1 MKIFLIGPMGSGKS
15 TIGKVLSERLEYDF
29 YDTDKLVEK
38 VVGKKIKEI
47 FEQNGEQY
55 FRLKESEEL
64 VKTRKLKNAVIAT
77 GGGIIENKKNRLFLK
92 EEKKV
97 IFLDSS
103 IERQYDRTKESQKRP
118 LLNNGDSMK
127 ILKKFIS
134 KKTEFLS
141 GSVKIKNF
149 YGQFNRCLLYTSP
162 SPRDEL

>member
-64 VKTRKLKNAVIAT
+64 DKTRKLKNAVIAT
-77 GGGIIENKKNRLFLK
+77 GGGIIENEKNRLFLK

-103 IERQYDRTKESQKRP
+103 IERQYDRTKKSQKRP

-127 ILKKFIS
+127 ILKNLYQKRLSFYQEVSKLKIS
-134 KKTEFLS
+134 MDNLTEGKIFEKILDFL
-141 GSVKIKNF
+141 
-149 YGQFNRCLLYTSP
+149 
-162 SPRDEL
+162 D

>member
-15 TIGKVLSERLEYDF
+15 TIGKVLSEKLEYDF

-47 FEQNGEQY
+47 FDQNGEQY

-64 VKTRKLKNAVIAT
+64 DKTRKLKNAVIAT
-77 GGGIIENKKNRLFLK
+77 GGGIIENEKNRLFLK

-127 ILKKFIS
+127 ILKNLYQKRLSFYQEVSKLKIS
-134 KKTEFLS
+134 MDNLTEGKIYEKILDFL
-141 GSVKIKNF
+141 
-149 YGQFNRCLLYTSP
+149 
-162 SPRDEL
+162 D

>member
-64 VKTRKLKNAVIAT
+64 DKTRKLKNAVIAT
-77 GGGIIENKKNRLFLK
+77 GGGIIENEKNRLFLK

-103 IERQYDRTKESQKRP
+103 VERQYDRTKESQKRP

-127 ILKKFIS
+127 ILKNLYQKRLSFYLEVSKLKIS
-134 KKTEFLS
+134 MDNLTEGKIFEKILDFL
-141 GSVKIKNF
+141 
-149 YGQFNRCLLYTSP
+149 
-162 SPRDEL
+162 D

>member
-64 VKTRKLKNAVIAT
+64 DKTRKLKNAVIAT
-77 GGGIIENKKNRLFLK
+77 GGGIIENEKNRLFLK

-127 ILKKFIS
+127 ILKNLYQKRLSFYQEVSKLKIS
-134 KKTEFLS
+134 MDNLTEGKIFEKIHDFL
-141 GSVKIKNF
+141 
-149 YGQFNRCLLYTSP
+149 
-162 SPRDEL
+162 D

>member
-64 VKTRKLKNAVIAT
+64 DKTRKLKNAVIAT
-77 GGGIIENKKNRLFLK
+77 GGGIIENEKNRLFLK

-103 IERQYDRTKESQKRP
+103 VERQYDRTKESQKRP

-127 ILKKFIS
+127 ILKNLYRKRLSFYQEVSKLKIS
-134 KKTEFLS
+134 MDNLTEGKIFEEILDFL
-141 GSVKIKNF
+141 
-149 YGQFNRCLLYTSP
+149 
-162 SPRDEL
+162 D

>member
-1 MKIFLIGPMGSGKS
+1 MGSGKS

-38 VVGKKIKEI
+38 AVGKKIKEI

-64 VKTRKLKNAVIAT
+64 DKTRKLKNVVIAT
-77 GGGIIENKKNRLFLK
+77 GGGIIENEKNRLFLK
-92 EEKKV
+92 DEKKV

-103 IERQYDRTKESQKRP
+103 VERQYDRTKESQKRP

-127 ILKKFIS
+127 ILKNLYQKRLSFYQEVSKLKIS
-134 KKTEFLS
+134 MDNLTERKIFEKILNFLD
-141 GSVKIKNF
+141 K
-149 YGQFNRCLLYTSP
+149 
-162 SPRDEL
+162 

>member
-38 VVGKKIKEI
+38 VVGKKVKEI

-64 VKTRKLKNAVIAT
+64 DKTRKLKNAVIAT
-77 GGGIIENKKNRLFLK
+77 GGGIIENEKNRLFLK

-127 ILKKFIS
+127 ILKNLYQKRLSFYQEVSKLKIS
-134 KKTEFLS
+134 MDNLTEGKIFEKILDFL
-141 GSVKIKNF
+141 
-149 YGQFNRCLLYTSP
+149 
-162 SPRDEL
+162 D

>member
-15 TIGKVLSERLEYDF
+15 TIGKVLSKKLEYDF

-47 FEQNGEQY
+47 FDQNGEQY

-64 VKTRKLKNAVIAT
+64 DKTRKLKNAVIAT
-77 GGGIIENKKNRLFLK
+77 GGGIIENEKNRLFLK

-103 IERQYDRTKESQKRP
+103 IKRQYDRTKESQKRP

-127 ILKKFIS
+127 ILKNLYQKRLSFYQEVSKLKIS
-134 KKTEFLS
+134 MDNLTEGKIIEKILDFL
-141 GSVKIKNF
+141 
-149 YGQFNRCLLYTSP
+149 
-162 SPRDEL
+162 D

>member
-15 TIGKVLSERLEYDF
+15 TIGKVLSEKLEYDF

-64 VKTRKLKNAVIAT
+64 DKTRKLKNAVIAT
-77 GGGIIENKKNRLFLK
+77 GGGIIENEKNRLFLK

-127 ILKKFIS
+127 ILKNLYQKRLSFYLEVSKLKIS
-134 KKTEFLS
+134 MDNLAEGKIFEKILDFL
-141 GSVKIKNF
+141 
-149 YGQFNRCLLYTSP
+149 
-162 SPRDEL
+162 D

>member
-47 FEQNGEQY
+47 FEQNGEKY

-64 VKTRKLKNAVIAT
+64 DKTRKLKNAVIAT
-77 GGGIIENKKNRLFLK
+77 GGGIIENEKNRLFLK

-103 IERQYDRTKESQKRP
+103 IERQYDRTNESQKRP

-127 ILKKFIS
+127 ILKNLYQKRLSFYQEVSKLKIS
-134 KKTEFLS
+134 MDNLTEGKIFEKILDFL
-141 GSVKIKNF
+141 
-149 YGQFNRCLLYTSP
+149 
-162 SPRDEL
+162 D

>member
-38 VVGKKIKEI
+38 VVGKKVKEI

-64 VKTRKLKNAVIAT
+64 DKTRKLKNAVIAT
-77 GGGIIENKKNRLFLK
+77 GGGIIENEKNRLFLK

-127 ILKKFIS
+127 ILKNLYQKRLSFYQEVSKLKIS
-134 KKTEFLS
+134 MDNLTEGKIFEKILDFLD
-141 GSVKIKNF
+141 
-149 YGQFNRCLLYTSP
+149 L
-162 SPRDEL
+162 

>member
-15 TIGKVLSERLEYDF
+15 TIGKVLSESLEYDF

-64 VKTRKLKNAVIAT
+64 DKTRKLKNAVIAT
-77 GGGIIENKKNRLFLK
+77 GGGIIENEKNRLFLK

-127 ILKKFIS
+127 ILKNLYQKRLSFYLEVSKLKIS
-134 KKTEFLS
+134 MDNLTEGKIFEKILDFL
-141 GSVKIKNF
+141 
-149 YGQFNRCLLYTSP
+149 
-162 SPRDEL
+162 D

>member
-15 TIGKVLSERLEYDF
+15 TIGKVLSESLEYDF

-64 VKTRKLKNAVIAT
+64 DKTRKLKNAVIAT
-77 GGGIIENKKNRLFLK
+77 GGGIIENEKNRLFLK

-127 ILKKFIS
+127 ILKNLYQKRLSFYQEVSKLKIS
-134 KKTEFLS
+134 MDNLTEGKIFEKILDFL
-141 GSVKIKNF
+141 
-149 YGQFNRCLLYTSP
+149 
-162 SPRDEL
+162 D

>member
-64 VKTRKLKNAVIAT
+64 DKTRKFKNAVIAT
-77 GGGIIENKKNRLFLK
+77 GGGIIENEKNRLFLK

-127 ILKKFIS
+127 ILKNLYQKRLSFYQEVSKLKIS
-134 KKTEFLS
+134 MDNLTEGKIFEKILDFL
-141 GSVKIKNF
+141 
-149 YGQFNRCLLYTSP
+149 
-162 SPRDEL
+162 D

>member
-127 ILKKFIS
+127 ILKNLYQKRLSFYQEVSKLKIS
-134 KKTEFLS
+134 MDNLTEGKIFEKILDFL
-141 GSVKIKNF
+141 
-149 YGQFNRCLLYTSP
+149 
-162 SPRDEL
+162 D

>member
-15 TIGKVLSERLEYDF
+15 TIGKVLSKRLEYDF

-64 VKTRKLKNAVIAT
+64 DKTRKLKNAVIAT
-77 GGGIIENKKNRLFLK
+77 GGGIIENEKNRLFLK

-103 IERQYDRTKESQKRP
+103 VERQYDRTKKSQKRP
-118 LLNNGDSMK
+118 LLNNGNSMK
-127 ILKKFIS
+127 ILKNLYQKRLSFYQEVSKLKIS
-134 KKTEFLS
+134 MDNLTEGKIFEKILDFL
-141 GSVKIKNF
+141 
-149 YGQFNRCLLYTSP
+149 
-162 SPRDEL
+162 D

>member
-1 MKIFLIGPMGSGKS
+1 MGSGKS

-38 VVGKKIKEI
+38 VVGKKVKEI

-64 VKTRKLKNAVIAT
+64 DKTRKLKNAVIAT
-77 GGGIIENKKNRLFLK
+77 GGGIIENEKNRLFLK

-127 ILKKFIS
+127 ILKNLYQKRLSFYQEVSKLKIS
-134 KKTEFLS
+134 MDNLTEGKIFEKILDFLD
-141 GSVKIKNF
+141 
-149 YGQFNRCLLYTSP
+149 L
-162 SPRDEL
+162 

>member
-64 VKTRKLKNAVIAT
+64 DKTRKLKNAVIAT
-77 GGGIIENKKNRLFLK
+77 GGGIIENEKNRLFLK

-103 IERQYDRTKESQKRP
+103 IERQYDRTKKSQKRP

-127 ILKKFIS
+127 ILKNLYQKRLSFYQEVSKLKIS
-134 KKTEFLS
+134 MDNLTEGKIFEKILDFLD
-141 GSVKIKNF
+141 
-149 YGQFNRCLLYTSP
+149 L
-162 SPRDEL
+162 

>member
-64 VKTRKLKNAVIAT
+64 DKTRKLKNAVIAT
-77 GGGIIENKKNRLFLK
+77 GGGIIENEKNRLFLK

-127 ILKKFIS
+127 ILKKLYQKRLSFYQEVSKLKIS
-134 KKTEFLS
+134 MDNLTEGKIFEKILDFL
-141 GSVKIKNF
+141 
-149 YGQFNRCLLYTSP
+149 
-162 SPRDEL
+162 D

>member
-1 MKIFLIGPMGSGKS
+1 MGSGKS
-15 TIGKVLSERLEYDF
+15 TIGKVLAERLDYDF

-38 VVGKKIKEI
+38 VVEKKIKEI

-64 VKTRKLKNAVIAT
+64 DKTRKLKNAVIAT
-77 GGGIIENKKNRLFLK
+77 GGGIIENEKNRLFLK

-127 ILKKFIS
+127 ILKNLYQKRLSFYQEVSKLKIS
-134 KKTEFLS
+134 MDNLTEGKIFEKILDFL
-141 GSVKIKNF
+141 
-149 YGQFNRCLLYTSP
+149 
-162 SPRDEL
+162 D

>member
-64 VKTRKLKNAVIAT
+64 DKTRKLKNAVIAT
-77 GGGIIENKKNRLFLK
+77 GGGIIENEKNRLFLK

-127 ILKKFIS
+127 ILKNLYQKRLSFYQEVSKLKIS
-134 KKTEFLS
+134 MDNLTEGKILEKILDFL
-141 GSVKIKNF
+141 
-149 YGQFNRCLLYTSP
+149 
-162 SPRDEL
+162 D

>member
-64 VKTRKLKNAVIAT
+64 DKTRKLKNAVIAT
-77 GGGIIENKKNRLFLK
+77 GGGIIENEKNRLFLK

-97 IFLDSS
+97 IFLDST

-127 ILKKFIS
+127 ILKNLYQKRLSFYQEVSKLKIS
-134 KKTEFLS
+134 MDNLTEGKIFEKILDFL
-141 GSVKIKNF
+141 
-149 YGQFNRCLLYTSP
+149 
-162 SPRDEL
+162 D

>member
-64 VKTRKLKNAVIAT
+64 DKTRKLKNAVIAT
-77 GGGIIENKKNRLFLK
+77 GGGIIENEKNRLFLK

-127 ILKKFIS
+127 ILKNLYQKRLSFHQEVSKLKIS
-134 KKTEFLS
+134 MDNLTEGKIFEKILDFL
-141 GSVKIKNF
+141 
-149 YGQFNRCLLYTSP
+149 
-162 SPRDEL
+162 D

>member
-127 ILKKFIS
+127 ILKELYQKRLSFYQEVSKLKIS
-134 KKTEFLS
+134 MDNLTEGKIFEKILDFL
-141 GSVKIKNF
+141 
-149 YGQFNRCLLYTSP
+149 
-162 SPRDEL
+162 D

>member
-1 MKIFLIGPMGSGKS
+1 MGSGKS

-64 VKTRKLKNAVIAT
+64 DKTRKLKNAVIAT
-77 GGGIIENKKNRLFLK
+77 GGGIIENEENRLFLK

-127 ILKKFIS
+127 ILKNLYQKRLSFYQEVSKLKIS
-134 KKTEFLS
+134 MDNLTEGKIFEKILDFL
-141 GSVKIKNF
+141 
-149 YGQFNRCLLYTSP
+149 
-162 SPRDEL
+162 D

>member
-1 MKIFLIGPMGSGKS
+1 MGSGKS
-15 TIGKVLSERLEYDF
+15 TIGKVLAERLEYDF

-38 VVGKKIKEI
+38 VVEKKIKEI

-64 VKTRKLKNAVIAT
+64 DKTRKLKNAVIAT
-77 GGGIIENKKNRLFLK
+77 GGGIIENEKNRLFLK

-127 ILKKFIS
+127 ILKNLYQKRLSFYQEVSKLKIS
-134 KKTEFLS
+134 MDNLTEGKIFEKILDFL
-141 GSVKIKNF
+141 
-149 YGQFNRCLLYTSP
+149 
-162 SPRDEL
+162 D

>member
-64 VKTRKLKNAVIAT
+64 DKTRKLKNAVIAT
-77 GGGIIENKKNRLFLK
+77 GGGIIENEKNRLFLK

-127 ILKKFIS
+127 ILKDLYRKRLSFYQEVSKLKIS
-134 KKTEFLS
+134 MDNLTEGKIFEEILDFL
-141 GSVKIKNF
+141 
-149 YGQFNRCLLYTSP
+149 
-162 SPRDEL
+162 D

>member
-1 MKIFLIGPMGSGKS
+1 MGSGKS

-38 VVGKKIKEI
+38 VVGKKVKEI

-64 VKTRKLKNAVIAT
+64 DKTRKLKNAVIAT
-77 GGGIIENKKNRLFLK
+77 GGGIIENEKNRLFLK

-127 ILKKFIS
+127 ILKNLYQKRLSFYQEVSKLKIS
-134 KKTEFLS
+134 MDNLTEGKIFEKILDFL
-141 GSVKIKNF
+141 
-149 YGQFNRCLLYTSP
+149 
-162 SPRDEL
+162 D

>member
-1 MKIFLIGPMGSGKS
+1 MGSGKS
-15 TIGKVLSERLEYDF
+15 TIGKVLSERLVYDF

-127 ILKKFIS
+127 ILKNLYQKRLSFYQEVSKLKIS
-134 KKTEFLS
+134 MDNLTEGKIFEKILDFL
-141 GSVKIKNF
+141 
-149 YGQFNRCLLYTSP
+149 
-162 SPRDEL
+162 D

>member
-64 VKTRKLKNAVIAT
+64 DKTRKLKNAVIAT
-77 GGGIIENKKNRLFLK
+77 GGGIIENEKNRLFLK

-127 ILKKFIS
+127 ILKNLYQKRLSFYQEVSKLKIS
-134 KKTEFLS
+134 MDNLTEGKIFEKILIKS
-141 GSVKIKNF
+141 SV
-149 YGQFNRCLLYTSP
+149 
-162 SPRDEL
+162 

>member
-1 MKIFLIGPMGSGKS
+1 MGSGKS

-64 VKTRKLKNAVIAT
+64 DKTRKLKNAVIAT
-77 GGGIIENKKNRLFLK
+77 GGGIIENEKNRLFLK

-97 IFLDSS
+97 IFLESS

-127 ILKKFIS
+127 ILKNLYQKRLSFYQEVSKLKIS
-134 KKTEFLS
+134 MDNLTEGKIFEKILDFL
-141 GSVKIKNF
+141 
-149 YGQFNRCLLYTSP
+149 
-162 SPRDEL
+162 D

>member
-15 TIGKVLSERLEYDF
+15 TIGKVLSEKLEYDF

-47 FEQNGEQY
+47 FDQNGEQY

-64 VKTRKLKNAVIAT
+64 DKTRKLKNAVIAT
-77 GGGIIENKKNRLFLK
+77 GGGIIENEKNRLFLK

-127 ILKKFIS
+127 ILKNLYQKRLSFYQEVSKLKIS
-134 KKTEFLS
+134 MDNLTEGKIIEKILDFL
-141 GSVKIKNF
+141 
-149 YGQFNRCLLYTSP
+149 
-162 SPRDEL
+162 D

>member
-64 VKTRKLKNAVIAT
+64 DKTRKLKNAVIAT
-77 GGGIIENKKNRLFLK
+77 GGGIIENEKNRLFLK

-127 ILKKFIS
+127 ILKNLYQKRLSFYQEVSKLKIS
-134 KKTEFLS
+134 MDNLTEGKSFEKILDFL
-141 GSVKIKNF
+141 
-149 YGQFNRCLLYTSP
+149 
-162 SPRDEL
+162 D

>member
-38 VVGKKIKEI
+38 AVGKKIKEI

-64 VKTRKLKNAVIAT
+64 DKTRKLKNVVIAT
-77 GGGIIENKKNRLFLK
+77 GGGIIENEKNRLFLK

-127 ILKKFIS
+127 ILKNLYQKRLSFYQEVSKLKIS
-134 KKTEFLS
+134 MDNLAEGKIYEKILDFL
-141 GSVKIKNF
+141 
-149 YGQFNRCLLYTSP
+149 
-162 SPRDEL
+162 D

>member
-15 TIGKVLSERLEYDF
+15 TIGKVLSEKLEYDF

-47 FEQNGEQY
+47 FDQNGEQY

-64 VKTRKLKNAVIAT
+64 DKTRKLKNAVIAT
-77 GGGIIENKKNRLFLK
+77 GGGIIENEKNRLFLK

-127 ILKKFIS
+127 ILKNLYQKRLSFYKEVSKLKIS
-134 KKTEFLS
+134 MDNLTEGKIFEKILDFL
-141 GSVKIKNF
+141 
-149 YGQFNRCLLYTSP
+149 
-162 SPRDEL
+162 D

>member
-1 MKIFLIGPMGSGKS
+1 MGSGKS

-64 VKTRKLKNAVIAT
+64 DKTRKLKNAVIAT
-77 GGGIIENKKNRLFLK
+77 GGGIIENEKNRLFLK

-127 ILKKFIS
+127 ILKNLYQKRLSFYQEVSKLKIS
-134 KKTEFLS
+134 MDNLTERKIFEKILDFL
-141 GSVKIKNF
+141 
-149 YGQFNRCLLYTSP
+149 
-162 SPRDEL
+162 D

>member
-1 MKIFLIGPMGSGKS
+1 MGSGKS
-15 TIGKVLSERLEYDF
+15 TIGKVLSERLDYDF

-64 VKTRKLKNAVIAT
+64 DKTRKLKNAVIAT
-77 GGGIIENKKNRLFLK
+77 GGGIIENEKNRLFLK

-127 ILKKFIS
+127 ILKNLYQKRLSFYQEVSKLKIS
-134 KKTEFLS
+134 MDNLTEGKIFEKILDFL
-141 GSVKIKNF
+141 
-149 YGQFNRCLLYTSP
+149 
-162 SPRDEL
+162 D

>member
-103 IERQYDRTKESQKRP
+103 VERQYDRTKESQKRP

-127 ILKKFIS
+127 ILKNLYRKRLSFYQEVSKLKIS
-134 KKTEFLS
+134 MDNLTEGKIYEKILDFL
-141 GSVKIKNF
+141 
-149 YGQFNRCLLYTSP
+149 
-162 SPRDEL
+162 D

>member
-55 FRLKESEEL
+55 FRLNEAEEL
-64 VKTRKLKNAVIAT
+64 DKTRKLKNAVIAT
-77 GGGIIENKKNRLFLK
+77 GGGIIENEENRLFLK

-127 ILKKFIS
+127 ILKNLYQKRLSFYQEVSKLKIS
-134 KKTEFLS
+134 MDALKLS
-141 GSVKIKNF
+141 NM
-149 YGQFNRCLLYTSP
+149 
-162 SPRDEL
+162 